1 LLARTISLAAISCAA
16 IFFAAK
22 LTIEG
27 CKVARVRPGGLVMA
41 AKSRSKAKRPEKSAQ
56 SEKPE
61 GLERLVK
68 PEKPAVFLRLAYSA
82 PRLDQTL
89 GEEIRR
95 FTLPATKAL
104 PFVKVG
110 VGDQPLVRPQ
120 SFWNVEST
128 GKREND
134 VRLGR
139 QYARL
144 AIAAMKADRDSDL
157 IALVIQDIIKDA
169 VERIGKSGRGRN
181 SPAALGFLAEI
192 SEVIAAAR

>member
-1 LLARTISLAAISCAA
+1 MTAKST
-16 IFFAAK
+16 AK
-22 LTIEG
+22 L
-27 CKVARVRPGGLVMA
+27 A
-41 AKSRSKAKRPEKSAQ
+41 AKSRSKAKR

-61 GLERLVK
+61 KSERPERPEELPPVK
-68 PEKPAVFLRLAYSA
+68 AEQAAVFLRLAYSA
-82 PRLDQTL
+82 PAPDHEL
-89 GEEIRR
+89 GEELRR

-104 PFVKVG
+104 PFVKVSAN
-110 VGDQPLVRPQ
+110 DQPLLRPE

-128 GKREND
+128 GKRESD

-169 VERIGKSGRGRN
+169 VDRIAKSGRGRS
-181 SPAALGFLAEI
+181 SPAAMGFLAEI

>member
-1 LLARTISLAAISCAA
+1 
-16 IFFAAK
+16 
-22 LTIEG
+22 
-27 CKVARVRPGGLVMA
+27 MA
-41 AKSRSKAKRPEKSAQ
+41 AKSRSGTKRSEKSMRPERPERSERSERPARPERSA
-56 SEKPE
+56 
-61 GLERLVK
+61 
-68 PEKPAVFLRLAYSA
+68 AFLRLAYSA
-82 PRLDQTL
+82 PAPDQAL

-110 VGDQPLVRPQ
+110 ANDQPLVRPE
-120 SFWNVEST
+120 SFWNVAST
-128 GKREND
+128 GKRESD
-134 VRLGR
+134 VRMGR

-169 VERIGKSGRGRN
+169 VERIGRSGRGRN

-192 SEVIAAAR
+192 SEAIAAAG

>member
-1 LLARTISLAAISCAA
+1 
-16 IFFAAK
+16 
-22 LTIEG
+22 
-27 CKVARVRPGGLVMA
+27 
-41 AKSRSKAKRPEKSAQ
+41 
-56 SEKPE
+56 
-61 GLERLVK
+61 
-68 PEKPAVFLRLAYSA
+68 VFLRLAYVA
-82 PRLDQTL
+82 PRPDQAL

-95 FTLPATKAL
+95 FTMPATKAL

-110 VGDQPLVRPQ
+110 ADDQPLVRPE

-128 GKREND
+128 GKREGD

-169 VERIGKSGRGRN
+169 VERIGKSGRGRH

-192 SEVIAAAR
+192 SEAIAAS

>member
-1 LLARTISLAAISCAA
+1 MT
-16 IFFAAK
+16 
-22 LTIEG
+22 
-27 CKVARVRPGGLVMA
+27 
-41 AKSRSKAKRPEKSAQ
+41 AKSRSKAKNSDRSERPEQPQRSPRPL
-56 SEKPE
+56 KPQRSP
-61 GLERLVK
+61 G
-68 PEKPAVFLRLAYSA
+68 FLRLAYSA
-82 PRLDQTL
+82 PTPDQAL

-110 VGDQPLVRPQ
+110 PNDQPLVRPE

-139 QYARL
+139 RYAQL

-169 VERIGKSGRGRN
+169 VARVSKSGRGRS

-192 SEVIAAAR
+192 SEVIAATK

>member
-1 LLARTISLAAISCAA
+1 MS
-16 IFFAAK
+16 
-22 LTIEG
+22 
-27 CKVARVRPGGLVMA
+27 
-41 AKSRSKAKRPEKSAQ
+41 AKSRSRTKRSEKAERPEKSERA
-56 SEKPE
+56 ERPAK
-61 GLERLVK
+61 LERA
-68 PEKPAVFLRLAYSA
+68 AVFLRLAYSA
-82 PRLDQTL
+82 PVPDLAL

-110 VGDQPLVRPQ
+110 ANDQPLVRPE
-120 SFWNVEST
+120 SFWNVESS
-128 GKREND
+128 GKRETD